1 MFTTSVQNDRLVPG
15 YRIWPVLARLQKWAA
30 APSFWQHI
38 WRESGQ
44 FIFQNVSANV
54 ISLPLYAPAM
64 QPDRIHRQ
72 AQISKSHNFV
82 TVANRTDVDMQFLT
96 RCEVRNLSV
105 DYGIMSPEIYIY
117 IYEVAITD
125 KKQTIGLKL
134 ISRYLKYMW
143 YKLLFLRKY

>member
-1 MFTTSVQNDRLVPG
+1 
-15 YRIWPVLARLQKWAA
+15 
-30 APSFWQHI
+30 
-38 WRESGQ
+38 
-44 FIFQNVSANV
+44 
-54 ISLPLYAPAM
+54 M

-134 ISRYLKYMW
+134 ISRYLKYM
-143 YKLLFLRKY
+143 